1 MGCFLIVM
9 GLGFLRI
16 SSPSWNS
23 ICRGESY
30 LYGAIHLDPSG
41 YFSRSCHLSPLDTI
55 MRFFSYHRALP
66 FSALEVFALFLLPRG
81 DRASWMLTAGSR
93 HWWIQVKPLRRLCGL
108 STYSLLVAVLEDSL
122 LGGGSCLQ
130 GRYKGG
136 DIIAPLYF
144 SILLSCSSPEVS
156 VSDNS
161 P

>member
-1 MGCFLIVM
+1 MNVDYWLPTMMNPGQASQKVM
-9 GLGFLRI
+9 LAFHI
-16 SSPSWNS
+16 
-23 ICRGESY
+23 
-30 LYGAIHLDPSG
+30 
-41 YFSRSCHLSPLDTI
+41 
-55 MRFFSYHRALP
+55 
-66 FSALEVFALFLLPRG
+66 LF
-81 DRASWMLTAGSR
+81 
-93 HWWIQVKPLRRLCGL
+93 I
-108 STYSLLVAVLEDSL
+108 VAVLEDSL